1 METEAPPRV
10 RSFLASLAIS
20 STLTFRFTRNPP
32 QQQQQQQQPS
42 SKMKTCP
49 ELTYEVDPKVMV
61 FALKFLNSA
70 PKEKLIL
77 ELELTET
84 IANKVIDQRDF
95 GGYKN
100 LDDVFD
106 KKLMRKKKFTT
117 FRDRLLAYAKDN
129 KPSPKVDGE
138 EEETNGK
145 AKKGKKGKGGA
156 ATKAQTEAMLAQQ
169 KAERPVFKE
178 TEPLLLRFG
187 YLMAPPPKPVLEEVE
202 IEIETAQPISV
213 A

>member
-1 METEAPPRV
+1 MPATSTNFSFEALKCLSLIGSCPPIG
-10 RSFLASLAIS
+10 AT
-20 STLTFRFTRNPP
+20 TLLGDDCRKNCKLQLQLLPTTAVARPVKSHGLLNSHFQIYSKPP
-32 QQQQQQQQPS
+32 QQQQQQPS

-106 KKLMRKKKFTT
+106 KKLMRKK
-117 FRDRLLAYAKDN
+117 
-129 KPSPKVDGE
+129 
-138 EEETNGK
+138 
-145 AKKGKKGKGGA
+145 
-156 ATKAQTEAMLAQQ
+156 
-169 KAERPVFKE
+169 
-178 TEPLLLRFG
+178 
-187 YLMAPPPKPVLEEVE
+187 
-202 IEIETAQPISV
+202 
-213 A
+213 